1 MSGTVPAVY
10 VRSYDGGYEQAGMAV
25 HAGVMLVHLDTD
37 FGGDT
42 DDACALV
49 FLLGQ
54 PEVELAGVTTVAD
67 RAGRRAGYARHC
79 LDLAGRDG
87 IPVIAGA
94 TASMTTLSIAEPV
107 IDDERHWPGGLPCR
121 PAPPGAALD
130 LLQRNIERGATLIAI
145 GPWTNLALLEI
156 ARPGS
161 LSRVPVVATGGWTG
175 LGAGLPPWGP
185 DMDFNVQWD
194 SRAAEIVAAAADLTL
209 APLPVTLTAHLR
221 AADLTRLRAAGP
233 LGGLLARQGEA
244 HGHDYQMAELGRL
257 HEGLPDD
264 LLNFQYD
271 AVACAVALGWP
282 GAVVEQVRLD
292 LVREGELVCFRPGP
306 AGPPRRVLVDLDT
319 GGFADYWLTAV
330 EAAQPPA

>member
-1 MSGTVPAVY
+1 
-10 VRSYDGGYEQAGMAV
+10 
-25 HAGVMLVHLDTD
+25 MLVHLDTD

-54 PEVELAGVTTVAD
+54 PGVELAGVTTVAD

-87 IPVIAGA
+87 VPVIAGA
-94 TASMTTLSIAEPV
+94 AASMTTLSTAEPV

-121 PAPPGAALD
+121 PAPAGAALD

-161 LSRVPVVATGGWTG
+161 LSRTPVVATGGWTG
-175 LGAGLPPWGP
+175 LGAGLPEWGP

-194 SRAAEIVAAAADLTL
+194 SRAAEIVAATADLTL
-209 APLPVTLTAHLR
+209 APLPVTLKAHLR
-221 AADLTRLRAAGP
+221 AADLPRLRASGP
-233 LGGLLARQGEA
+233 LGELLARQSEA
-244 HGHDYQMAELGRL
+244 HGRDYQMAELGRL
-257 HEGLPDD
+257 HAALPDD

-282 GAVVEQVRLD
+282 GATVEHARLD
-292 LVREGELVCFRPGP
+292 LVREGELVRFRPGP
-306 AGPPRRVLVDLDT
+306 AGRPARVVVDLDT
-319 GGFADYWLTAV
+319 GGFAEFWLKAV
-330 EAAQPPA
+330 ETAQRA